1 MAIIGYADFI
11 RVLNVLNPL
20 AWVPG
25 LEVRTDGVW
34 VVPPRNDDDC
44 TPGERACL
52 SEHPENDLSKP
63 ALPFPCDHRQ
73 LDKFLS
79 WLGMPL
85 EVFIGD
91 KWHPGQDLVKEY
103 GLQNFQLFDLLKE
116 GVRARTITGLEVVN
130 EDALER
136 RGKESLAELVRIEY
150 LKEGAAQSG
159 KVITGHGLI
168 GTPPPKRSVDEIEKA
183 ARLTFEKQPQNV
195 LDIPAGCE
203 AISYSLSY
211 DNKIGRMAAICRA
224 VDFLYKSADVIKYMW
239 DHDIKSL
246 EASPSPAKQEQSK
259 QAAAFATS
267 TEKHTGHGIP
277 QGRKDFITA
286 QELLARWPSIDLGE
300 LLEIIEKSV
309 PVGTYFNDDFLEKH
323 GEYRFHAW
331 HPLEYRPIKLT
342 EFISNPPQ
350 KYDGVPF
357 EINGI
362 RELHPHISKCLFES
376 KQIEKLEIK
385 FPDLRKSE
393 AAQPDILYNSTSK
406 EEKKEEAALP
416 LDDYIQKR
424 RDQKID
430 YRVIAVEL
438 CDENGPFK
446 LTHAECAKIL
456 KIGDCSISISH
467 DAWKKRGRR
476 AVDDGKELMQK
487 QRKTSL

>member
-1 MAIIGYADFI
+1 MAPRAGFSERIWLAEFSAIRFI
-11 RVLNVLNPL
+11 
-20 AWVPG
+20 
-25 LEVRTDGVW
+25 E
-34 VVPPRNDDDC
+34 
-44 TPGERACL
+44 
-52 SEHPENDLSKP
+52 
-63 ALPFPCDHRQ
+63 
-73 LDKFLS
+73 
-79 WLGMPL
+79 
-85 EVFIGD
+85 
-91 KWHPGQDLVKEY
+91 
-103 GLQNFQLFDLLKE
+103 E

-362 RELHPHISKCLFES
+362 RELHPHISKCL
-376 KQIEKLEIK
+376 
-385 FPDLRKSE
+385 
-393 AAQPDILYNSTSK
+393 
-406 EEKKEEAALP
+406 
-416 LDDYIQKR
+416 
-424 RDQKID
+424 
-430 YRVIAVEL
+430 
-438 CDENGPFK
+438 
-446 LTHAECAKIL
+446 
-456 KIGDCSISISH
+456 
-467 DAWKKRGRR
+467 
-476 AVDDGKELMQK
+476 
-487 QRKTSL
+487 

>member
-1 MAIIGYADFI
+1 MAQIGYADFI
-11 RVLNVLNPL
+11 RILNVLNPL
-20 AWVPG
+20 DWVPG
-25 LEVRTDGVW
+25 LEVRTDGIW
-34 VVPPRNDDDC
+34 VVPPRSDDDC
-44 TPGERACL
+44 TPEERASL

-73 LDKFLS
+73 LEKILS

-116 GVRARTITGLEVVN
+116 GVRALTITGLEVVN

-150 LKEGAAQSG
+150 LKEGAAQSDR
-159 KVITGHGLI
+159 VITGHGHI
-168 GTPPPKRSVDEIEKA
+168 GTPPPKRSVDEIEKT

-195 LDIPAGCE
+195 VVIPAGCE

-211 DNKIGRMAAICRA
+211 DDNNKRMAAIFRA
-224 VDFLYKSADVIKYMW
+224 VGFLYKSSDVIKYMW

-246 EASPSPAKQEQSK
+246 ESSPSPAKQEQSQ
-259 QAAAFATS
+259 QAADITTPA
-267 TEKHTGHGIP
+267 EKHLGHGIP
-277 QGRKDFITA
+277 QRRKDFITA
-286 QELLARWPSIDLGE
+286 QELLMRWPSIDLGE

-309 PVGTYFNDDFLEKH
+309 PVGKDFNDEYLEKH
-323 GEYRFHAW
+323 EGYKFHAW

-350 KYDGVPF
+350 KYEDVPF
-357 EINGI
+357 EINGM
-362 RELHPHISKCLFES
+362 RELYPHISKCLFSIE
-376 KQIEKLEIK
+376 QIDKLEKK
-385 FPDLRKSE
+385 FPDLQKNE
-393 AAQPDILYNSTSK
+393 AVQPDVLSSSASK
-406 EEKKEEAALP
+406 EAKKEEAALP

-424 RDQKID
+424 RDEKID

-446 LTHAECAKIL
+446 LSHAECAKIL

-476 AVDDGKELMQK
+476 AVEDGNELLQK

>member
-34 VVPPRNDDDC
+34 VVPPRNDDGC
-44 TPGERACL
+44 TPEERACL

-85 EVFIGD
+85 EVFIGE
-91 KWHPGQDLVKEY
+91 KWWPGQDVLKKY
-103 GLQNFQLFDLLKE
+103 DLQGFQLLELLKE
-116 GVRARTITGLEVVN
+116 GVRARTITDLEVIN
-130 EDALER
+130 EDMLER
-136 RGKESLAELVRIEY
+136 RGKYSFKDLEKNEFV
-150 LKEGAAQSG
+150 KEGAAQSG
-159 KVITGHGLI
+159 IVMTGRRLV
-168 GTPPPKRSVDEIEKA
+168 GTRPPKRSDNEIRKA
-183 ARLTFEKQPQNV
+183 AQSAFEKQPKDV
-195 LDIPAGCE
+195 LVIPNGCE

-211 DNKIGRMAAICRA
+211 GDNKKRMAAILRA
-224 VDFLYKSADVIKYMW
+224 VGFLFKSVDVIKYMW
-239 DHDIKSL
+239 AHNIKPLESSL
-246 EASPSPAKQEQSK
+246 PPAKQEQSK

-267 TEKHTGHGIP
+267 IEKHTGHGIP
-277 QGRKDFITA
+277 QRRKDFITA
-286 QELLARWPSIDLGE
+286 QELLERWPSIDLGE
-300 LLEIIEKSV
+300 LLEIIEKST
-309 PVGTYFNDDFLEKH
+309 PVGTYSNDEFLEKN
-323 GEYRFHAW
+323 GEYGFHAW

-362 RELHPHISKCLFES
+362 REIYPHISKCLFER
-376 KQIEKLEIK
+376 KQIEKLEIM
-385 FPDLRKSE
+385 FPDLLKSE
-393 AAQPDILYNSTSK
+393 AAQPDKLSNSTSK
-406 EEKKEEAALP
+406 EAKKEEAALP

-424 RDQKID
+424 RDEKID

-438 CDENGPFK
+438 SDENGPFK

-476 AVDDGKELMQK
+476 AVEDGNELLQK